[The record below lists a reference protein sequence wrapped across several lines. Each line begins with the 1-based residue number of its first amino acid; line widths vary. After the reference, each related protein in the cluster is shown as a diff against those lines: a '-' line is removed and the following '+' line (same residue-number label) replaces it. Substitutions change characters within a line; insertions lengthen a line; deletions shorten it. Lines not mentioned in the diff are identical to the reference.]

1 MVGSDFRR
9 WTKKSRAKKI
19 KLHAQEKLSERNHGY
34 LYHVMTFIAAFFLIA
49 QAQPTK
55 PAISLRISAKQN
67 VIQAGSEL
75 QLTIVATNITD
86 HDISLFRGKG
96 EAEGEFNYK
105 IDARDDKGIAPSRT
119 WYGNRLQGKDV
130 DEPKDSAQAKN
141 AETQPAGNDAGPQ
154 TFQETLIVSSDVLLP
169 IQPGGTLT
177 DVIIV
182 NEMFDLRQPGKYS
195 IQAQRLDPGSRMVVK
210 SNIITVTVTSATH

>member
-1 MVGSDFRR
+1 
-9 WTKKSRAKKI
+9 
-19 KLHAQEKLSERNHGY
+19 
-34 LYHVMTFIAAFFLIA
+34 MTFIAEFFLIA

-75 QLTIVATNITD
+75 QLTIVATNIID

-105 IDARDDKGIAPSRT
+105 IDVRDDKGIAPSRT

-130 DEPKDSAQAKN
+130 DEPKDSAQA
-141 AETQPAGNDAGPQ
+141 
-154 TFQETLIVSSDVLLP
+154 TLIVSSDVLLP

-177 DVIIV
+177 EVIIV
-182 NEMFDLRQPGKYS
+182 NKMFDLSQPGKYS

>member
-1 MVGSDFRR
+1 MVISHEF
-9 WTKKSRAKKI
+9 
-19 KLHAQEKLSERNHGY
+19 
-34 LYHVMTFIAAFFLIA
+34 MTFIAAFFLIA
-49 QAQPTK
+49 QAQPAQ
-55 PAISLRISAKQN
+55 PAFSLRISAEQN

-75 QLTIVATNITD
+75 RLTVVATNISD

-96 EAEGEFNYK
+96 EAEGEFHYM
-105 IDARDDKGIAPSRT
+105 IDVRNDKGIAPSRT
-119 WYGNRLQGKDV
+119 KYGNHFLGKDV

-141 AETQPAGNDAGPQ
+141 AETQPAGIDASPQ
-154 TFQETLIVSSDVLLP
+154 TFQETVIVSSDVLLP

-182 NEMFDLRQPGKYS
+182 NKMFDLSQPGKYS
-195 IQAQRLDPGSRMVVK
+195 IQAQRADPDSKMVVK